1 VNRRVAG
8 AALATASLLVAAAC
22 GSSGRKPEA
31 QPSTTAAA
39 APQATTSTSTTVAA
53 GPVFPLTGLPSG
65 GSPNVGRPALSIKV
79 DNAPSAR
86 PQAGLQQA
94 DLVTEELVE
103 GGLTRFFVTYQS
115 QDGAEVGPVRSARPV
130 DADLLNELGGGIFAY
145 SGAAAGEIAPVRAR
159 SGAVLLDAGAV
170 PQGFSR
176 ARDRAAPSN
185 LFTSTATLYR
195 LGTRPGMAAPPA
207 LFAFSSADPVGTPA
221 GNVTLRFSGMSVVS
235 WRALLSGQYEREQ
248 NGAPDNDLN
257 GQPLTADNV
266 VVLSVAIGHTGIYD
280 TAHNE
285 DPLVIVTGGGPAW
298 VLHDG
303 VLQTGQW
310 SRPDYHSPM
319 TLTASNGT
327 PMALRPGRTWIELL
341 PLPATPSIG

>member
-1 VNRRVAG
+1 MNRRVAG
-8 AALATASLLVAAAC
+8 AVIATASLLVAAAC
-22 GSSGRKPEA
+22 GSNRHKATVP
-31 QPSTTAAA
+31 PSTTAAA
-39 APQATTSTSTTVAA
+39 APQTTTTTTTAV
-53 GPVFPLTGLPSG
+53 GPAFPLTGLPSN
-65 GSPNVGRPALSIKV
+65 GSANAGRPALSIKV

-103 GGLTRFFVTYQS
+103 GGLTRFFATYQS
-115 QDGAEVGPVRSARPV
+115 QDAAEVGPVRSARPV

-170 PQGFSR
+170 PDGFFR
-176 ARDRAAPSN
+176 ARGRAAPSN

-195 LGTRPGMAAPPA
+195 LGTRPGMAPPPA
-207 LFAFSSADPVGTPA
+207 LFAYSSADPVGTPA

-235 WRALLSGQYEREQ
+235 WRALVSGQYERDQ

-280 TAHNE
+280 TA
-285 DPLVIVTGGGPAW
+285 
-298 VLHDG
+298 
-303 VLQTGQW
+303 
-310 SRPDYHSPM
+310 R
-319 TLTASNGT
+319 
-327 PMALRPGRTWIELL
+327 
-341 PLPATPSIG
+341 